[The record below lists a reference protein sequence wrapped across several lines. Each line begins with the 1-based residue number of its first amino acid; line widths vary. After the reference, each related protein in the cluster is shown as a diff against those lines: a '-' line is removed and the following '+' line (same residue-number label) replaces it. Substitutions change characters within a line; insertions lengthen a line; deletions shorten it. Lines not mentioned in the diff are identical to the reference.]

1 MALKAILALIVFKA
15 VLTLIAFKAV
25 LTLIAFKDVLTLN
38 VFKAILKYYA
48 LKSLSEVSLD
58 HTDRTSSRH
67 RECGFCCCCCL
78 YMYSLSRVERSLGE
92 VAKSIR

>member
-15 VLTLIAFKAV
+15 VLTLF
-25 LTLIAFKDVLTLN
+25 AFKDVLTLN

-48 LKSLSEVSLD
+48 LKSLNEVSLD

-67 RECGFCCCCCL
+67 RECGFCCYCCL
-78 YMYSLSRVERSLGE
+78 YKYSLSRVERSLGE